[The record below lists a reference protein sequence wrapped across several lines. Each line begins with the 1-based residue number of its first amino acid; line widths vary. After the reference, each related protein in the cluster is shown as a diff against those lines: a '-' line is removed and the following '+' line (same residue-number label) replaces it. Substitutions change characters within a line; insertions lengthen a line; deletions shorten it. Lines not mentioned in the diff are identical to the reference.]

1 MNLRR
6 ILKMVLAF
14 LTGQGVAIVNQ
25 LLVPPLFIHRYAHG
39 LETYGEWIAL
49 SAAVTYLSSLN
60 SGIQNYANNQMT
72 IHLNRNEMDEAKAVQ
87 ASALI
92 MILSL
97 IALFTLASLAVLFLP
112 VGHWLKLKY
121 TNPSSASW
129 ALALL
134 IQLFLMNWLFSMLAN
149 SFMAIGQLHRG
160 TNWMNAQRLFSVLL
174 LAVFLWN
181 RASLPA
187 LALVQF
193 GAMVLFTLLVM
204 FDLRINAPALLPS
217 LRYGSLAKIRS
228 MIRPSAMFV
237 LFAISG
243 FLLWQ
248 GPVIIIQ
255 MTLGETALA
264 IFSLTRVAFNMSR
277 QLLVVLTFAIGQ
289 EITILIG
296 SRDWKRLHRLYDLS
310 ERVVLALITTVSVGT
325 LLLCPF
331 LFTIWLHKG
340 SIYNPTLCLLMA
352 IISSVMAIKEHKTQF
367 QQSSNQHQ
375 RLSIFALSAYVL
387 MSILSAIMLPIYG
400 VMSLL
405 VIWLCVETAQVI
417 YLLRLNKQLF
427 PAEMHISIAPVIR
440 TFVVLTICFVLCIWP
455 VYHNANWPL
464 TTTVAIGSAAIV
476 CLSVLSYFFFGIREL
491 QDRFTTRLRGRF
503 AA

>member
-1 MNLRR
+1 
-6 ILKMVLAF
+6 
-14 LTGQGVAIVNQ
+14 
-25 LLVPPLFIHRYAHG
+25 
-39 LETYGEWIAL
+39 
-49 SAAVTYLSSLN
+49 
-60 SGIQNYANNQMT
+60 
-72 IHLNRNEMDEAKAVQ
+72 
-87 ASALI
+87 
-92 MILSL
+92 
-97 IALFTLASLAVLFLP
+97 
-112 VGHWLKLKY
+112 
-121 TNPSSASW
+121 
-129 ALALL
+129 
-134 IQLFLMNWLFSMLAN
+134 
-149 SFMAIGQLHRG
+149 
-160 TNWMNAQRLFSVLL
+160 
-174 LAVFLWN
+174 
-181 RASLPA
+181 
-187 LALVQF
+187 
-193 GAMVLFTLLVM
+193 M

-217 LRYGSLAKIRS
+217 RRYGSLAKIRS

-237 LFAISG
+237 LFAVSG

-255 MTLGETALA
+255 MTLGATALA

-352 IISSVMAIKEHKTQF
+352 IISSVMAIKEHKLQF

-375 RLSIFALSAYVL
+375 RMAIFALSVYVV
-387 MSILSAIMLPIYG
+387 MSILSAILLPIFG
-400 VMSLL
+400 IVSLL
-405 VIWLCVETAQVI
+405 WIWLCVEAVQVV
-417 YLLRLNKQLF
+417 YLLGLNKQLF

-440 TFVVLTICFVLCIWP
+440 TVIVLTICFALCVWP
-455 VYHNANWPL
+455 VYHNASWPL
-464 TTTVAIGSAAIV
+464 GTTVAVGGTATA
-476 CLSVLSYFFFGIREL
+476 CLAVLSYFFFGIREL
-491 QDRFTTRLRGRF
+491 QSRFTTKLRRRF